1 MKGDS
6 DLEELSKDMANDC
19 VDAEFR
25 DTMLDTLL
33 AASHRQVIRRR
44 ATRAVATMAIVVGVV
59 LSGWLVTHDQASV
72 DSTLVADKSS
82 SSVNSSETLET
93 IPGTDIRV
101 INDEELFA
109 LFPDRP
115 LALVRKDGETSLVFL
130 DERDR

>member
-1 MKGDS
+1 MKSDS

-19 VDAEFR
+19 IDAEFR
-25 DTMLDTLL
+25 ETMLDTML
-33 AASHRQVIRRR
+33 AASRRRAIRRR
-44 ATRAVATMAIVVGVV
+44 ATRAVATMAIVVGSVV
-59 LSGWLVTHDQASV
+59 SGWLMTRDEASV
-72 DSTLVADKSS
+72 DSTLVANQGNSS
-82 SSVNSSETLET
+82 ANSSETFET

-115 LALVRKDGETSLVFL
+115 MALVRKNGETSLVFL